1 MQILIVEDET
11 RMAALLEK
19 GLRAEGHSVI
29 TAHTGVDALEA
40 LQVWKFDAIVLDI
53 MLPKLDGFG
62 VVRRLRERRDQTP
75 ILMLTARDA
84 PADKVKGLDLG
95 ADDYLT
101 KPFLFDE
108 FLARVRAVSRRGA
121 IPRPAILRAAD
132 LTLDPA
138 THQVSRNGQLIELTP
153 TEFALLELLMRNP
166 GRVLERDVIIA
177 AIWDRAESVEDGTL
191 KAFISL
197 LRQKVDRKGEVRLIQ
212 TVRGIGYRVGGSGK

>member
-1 MQILIVEDET
+1 
-11 RMAALLEK
+11 MAALLEK
-19 GLRAEGHSVI
+19 GLQAEGHSVV

-40 LQVWKFDAIVLDI
+40 LRIWKFDAIVLDI
-53 MLPKLDGFG
+53 LLPKLDGFG
-62 VVRRLRERRDQTP
+62 VVRRLRERKDQTP

-108 FLARVRAVSRRGA
+108 LLARLRAVSRRGA

-132 LTLDPA
+132 LALDLA
-138 THQVSRNGQLIELTP
+138 THQVSRNGQPIELTR
-153 TEFALLELLMRNP
+153 TEFALLELLMRNA

-177 AIWDRAESVEDGTL
+177 AIWNTAESVEDGTL
-191 KAFISL
+191 NAFISL
-197 LRQKVDRKGEVRLIQ
+197 LRQKIDRKGEAQLIE
-212 TVRGIGYRVGGSGK
+212 TVRGIGYRIGGGGK